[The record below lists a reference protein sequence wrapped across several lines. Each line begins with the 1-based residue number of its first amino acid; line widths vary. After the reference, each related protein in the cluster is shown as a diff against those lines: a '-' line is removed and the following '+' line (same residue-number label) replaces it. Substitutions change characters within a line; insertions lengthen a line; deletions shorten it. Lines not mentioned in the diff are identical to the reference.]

1 MELSTTLTHSD
12 IVAMVQE
19 RAAQSTNWTDS
30 EAAALMTLI
39 AEIIADIGV
48 SNNAAII
55 IAAREAFINIA
66 RRTSSIYAGARFL
79 GVKLGGKS
87 PAVVTALL
95 TNANDTAISYARH
108 TAVRVNGK
116 SGFLRHGIVLS
127 AGASVEADIEL
138 GYIVEDRFQIT
149 EQRDMQL
156 FTLSRTGFGVSSVEL
171 YTVDPM
177 GNQYPY
183 EVIDAPLITADVGSY
198 AVALTY
204 DDKGAPVIRFGGAYF
219 GRAPDKGHTL
229 VVKSF
234 VTGGSS
240 DNNDSQGL
248 AVELVAD
255 RMVAG
260 KTITSILGGDD
271 EMPPEYYRSFGPI
284 LALSGGRLSR
294 PDEWKAAVLAHPGV
308 ADCTILSQ
316 RDIAPND
323 PTWQNVLRLC
333 VLPKAGSSFG
343 GVNPNP
349 TSAAWQRLLET
360 LAKYKPFHV
369 IQTWNPTRILINV
382 VVEVA
387 VHEWYTG
394 DLRDVQ
400 TGTEARLAAMFK
412 PRIGLLGRML
422 ALDDI
427 SEAARYSGSN
437 KLNYVDYV
445 RVLSPTQ
452 DIYTN
457 SNLEYIG
464 VRSLRVSVV
473 YSQRSSTDGITI

>member
-1 MELSTTLTHSD
+1 MNLSTTLTHSD
-12 IVAMVQE
+12 LVAMVQE
-19 RAAQSTNWTDS
+19 RAAQTTNWTDS

-39 AEIIADIGV
+39 AEILADIGV

-87 PAVVTALL
+87 PAVTTALL
-95 TNANDTAISYARH
+95 TNANASDVTYPRH
-108 TAVRVNGK
+108 TPVRVNGK
-116 SGFLRHGIVLS
+116 SGFLRHGIALS
-127 AGASVEADIEL
+127 AGASAEVDIEI
-138 GYIVEDRFQIT
+138 GSVVEDRFQIT
-149 EQRDMQL
+149 EQRDLQS
-156 FTLSRTGFGVSSVEL
+156 FTLSRAGFAVSAIEL
-171 YTVDPM
+171 YTVDAM
-177 GNQYPY
+177 GNQYQY
-183 EVIDAPLITADVGSY
+183 DVIDAPLITAGVGSY
-198 AVALTY
+198 AVSLTY
-204 DDKGAPVIRFGGAYF
+204 NDKGAPVIMFGGAYF

-229 VVKSF
+229 VVRSF
-234 VTGGSS
+234 VTGGSA
-240 DNNDSQGL
+240 DNNDTQGL
-248 AVELVAD
+248 AVELVDD

-260 KTITSILGGDD
+260 KTISAVLGGDD
-271 EMPPEYYRSFGPI
+271 EMPADYYRTFGPI

-369 IQTWNPTRILINV
+369 VQTWNPNRILINV

-400 TGTEARLAAMFK
+400 TETEARISAMFK
-412 PRIGLLGRML
+412 PRIGILGRML

-427 SEAARYSGSN
+427 SEAARYSGSA
-437 KLNYVDYV
+437 KLSYVDYV

-464 VRSLRVSVV
+464 MRSLRVSVV
-473 YSQRSSTDGITI
+473 YSKRSSTDGVTI

>member
-19 RAAQSTNWTDS
+19 RASKSTNWTDS

-79 GVKLGGKS
+79 GVKIGGKS
-87 PAVVTALL
+87 PAVTTALL
-95 TNANDTAISYARH
+95 TNANDAPITYARH
-108 TAVRVNGK
+108 SPVRVNGK
-116 SGFLRHGIVLS
+116 SGFLRHGISLS
-127 AGASVEADIEL
+127 AGSSSEADIEL
-138 GYIVEDRFQIT
+138 GSIVEDRFQIS
-149 EQRDMQL
+149 EQSDMQT
-156 FTLSRTGFGVSSVEL
+156 FTLSRAGFSVSSVEL
-171 YTVDPM
+171 YTVDAM
-177 GNQYPY
+177 GNQHPY
-183 EVIDAPLITADVGSY
+183 SVIDAPLITADVGSY
-198 AVALTY
+198 AVTLTY
-204 DDKGAPVIRFGGAYF
+204 SDKGAPVICFGGAYF

-234 VTGGSS
+234 ITNGSA
-240 DNNDSQGL
+240 DNNDSLGL

-260 KTITSILGGDD
+260 KTITSVLGGDD

-284 LALSGGRLSR
+284 LSLSGGRLSR
-294 PDEWKAAVLAHPGV
+294 PDEWKAAVLAQPGV

-349 TSAAWQRLLET
+349 TSAAWQRLRET
-360 LAKYKPFHV
+360 LAKYKPFHT

-387 VHEWYTG
+387 VHDWYTG

-400 TGTEARLAAMFK
+400 TETEARLAAMFK

-437 KLNYVDYV
+437 KLSYVDYV

-464 VRSLRVSVV
+464 MRSLRVSVV
-473 YSQRSSTDGITI
+473 YSKRSSTDGLTI

>member
-1 MELSTTLTHSD
+1 MEISTTLTHSD
-12 IVAMVQE
+12 LVQMVQE

-39 AEIIADIGV
+39 SEILADIGV
-48 SNNAAII
+48 SNNAAIL

-79 GVKLGGKS
+79 GVKLHGKS
-87 PAVVTALL
+87 PAVTSALL
-95 TNANDTAISYARH
+95 TNAHDAPVTYPRH
-108 TAVRVNGK
+108 TPVRVNGK
-116 SGFLRHGIVLS
+116 TGFLMHGISLA
-127 AGASVEADIEL
+127 AGASETVDIEI
-138 GYIVEDRFQIT
+138 GYVVTTTVPIL
-149 EQRDMQL
+149 EQRDLQS
-156 FTLSRTGFGVSSVEL
+156 FTLPTKNFAVSSVEVC
-171 YTVDPM
+171 TQDPM
-177 GNQYPY
+177 GNQFVYD
-183 EVIDAPLITADVGSY
+183 VIEAPLITANVGSY
-198 AVALTY
+198 AVSMTY
-204 DDKGAPVIRFGGAYF
+204 DDSGAPVLLFGGSGFA
-219 GRAPDKGHTL
+219 RAPDKGHTL
-229 VVKSF
+229 IVKSF
-234 VTGGSS
+234 VSGGSA
-240 DNNDSQGL
+240 DNNDTQGL
-248 AVELVAD
+248 AVELVDD
-255 RMVAG
+255 RLVAG
-260 KTITSILGGDD
+260 KTVSSILGGDD
-271 EMPPEYYRSFGPI
+271 EKAPEYYKVFGPI

-294 PDEWKAAVLAHPGV
+294 PDEWKAAILAHAGV

-316 RDIAPND
+316 RDVAPND
-323 PTWQNVLRLC
+323 PTWQNVLRVC

-349 TSAAWQRLLET
+349 SSAAWQRLLDT

-369 IQTWNPTRILINV
+369 VQTWNPTRILINV

-387 VHEWYTG
+387 VHSWYTG

-400 TGTEARLAAMFK
+400 TETEARINAMFK
-412 PRIGLLGRML
+412 PRMGLLGRML

-427 SEAARYSGSN
+427 SEAARYSGTN
-437 KLNYVDYV
+437 KLGYVDYV